1 MGVLFA
7 NSQVPQILSSRRAL
21 LLEDAHGLGQDM
33 DANELLDLG
42 SWEVGSH
49 GEMSE
54 WVSQKWCWYLF
65 IPEQAAFRKHAGE
78 SACGMWFVTPAEM
91 LHVSEKAI
99 NKKEL

>member
-1 MGVLFA
+1 MGVSA
-7 NSQVPQILSSRRAL
+7 NSQVPPKSWKILSSRRAL

-54 WVSQKWCWYLF
+54 WVKNGADIFSYL
-65 IPEQAAFRKHAGE
+65 RKHAGE

>member
-1 MGVLFA
+1 MGVSA
-7 NSQVPQILSSRRAL
+7 NSQVPPKSAPKYSRSKSLEWWKILSSRRAL

-54 WVSQKWCWYLF
+54 C
-65 IPEQAAFRKHAGE
+65 E
-78 SACGMWFVTPAEM
+78 SKMVLISFHT
-91 LHVSEKAI
+91 
-99 NKKEL
+99 